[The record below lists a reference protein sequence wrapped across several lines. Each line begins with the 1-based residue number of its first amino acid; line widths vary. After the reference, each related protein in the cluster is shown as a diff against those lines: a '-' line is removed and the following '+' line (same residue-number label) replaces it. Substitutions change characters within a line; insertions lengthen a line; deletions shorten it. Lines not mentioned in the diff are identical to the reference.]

1 VPRPPTVDAPIDN
14 ATTPPGIAE
23 AVRKLAIWG
32 LDHLDLLSQ
41 SVAVI
46 IDGNIYLRR
55 RIFQHAGAEMDLTKS
70 GDAMSRFLAYI
81 EGLARVM
88 RDEPNRCAITAL
100 G

>member
-70 GDAMSRFLAYI
+70 GTQCRGFWHIL
-81 EGLARVM
+81 R
-88 RDEPNRCAITAL
+88 AL
-100 G
+100 RG